1 MLFCQFCK
9 PYVPSI
15 LNLRPRA
22 APERLRQ
29 AILLLLHPLY
39 RRSYYPDRVSLNF
52 CPAFRLDAC
61 LIVRFHRL
69 RLASTSGDLEMMI
82 FQVL

>member
-9 PYVPSI
+9 AYVRSI
-15 LNLRPRA
+15 LNLRRRA

-52 CPAFRLDAC
+52 CPAFCLDAC

-69 RLASTSGDLEMMI
+69 RLASTPGDLEMMI